1 MAANQQAL
9 LAAAAGTVSAGG
21 SLLYS
26 TCSLE
31 PEENERVA
39 AGFLEDRP
47 DFRPSP
53 IDAPEALAGLVRGN
67 VFRIFPDQGSDGFTA
82 HLFRREGPS

>member
-1 MAANQQAL
+1 MAANERRL
-9 LAAAAGTVSAGG
+9 LGAAARVVCPGG
-21 SLLYS
+21 FLLYS

-31 PEENERVA
+31 AEENEQVA
-39 AGFLEDRP
+39 EEFLRDRS

-53 IDAPEALAGLVRGN
+53 IDAPKALAGHVRDN

-82 HLFRREGPS
+82 HLFRRQGGS